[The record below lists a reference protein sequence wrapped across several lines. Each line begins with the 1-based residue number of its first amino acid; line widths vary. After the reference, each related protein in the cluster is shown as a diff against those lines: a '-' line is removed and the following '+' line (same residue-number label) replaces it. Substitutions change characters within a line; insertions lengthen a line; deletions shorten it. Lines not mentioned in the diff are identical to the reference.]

1 MGLYEEKTP
10 RWIGRIVNRNSN
22 PLKIRP
28 SGVVGYVLGFA
39 LLLLVLPAFLQ
50 GMQAFFQAF
59 AQGIASSAR
68 SLGTT
73 VLWLLIGAVV
83 VWIGFRGL
91 RYKQQQQQTLQTALY
106 QLMQENHGRVSVL
119 DLATKAQLPLS
130 MAKPFLEQTARE
142 FDTEF
147 EVTEQ
152 GDIWYCFQTARSSL
166 ESSPNTIP
174 VKREL
179 PQKPVKSNLPQK
191 QSESNLQGSNSIAAQ
206 SPLSQSQNSSKA
218 ETYNP
223 RSVRSEPSKD
233 LSESN
238 SFKPLI
244 QAELARRLQ
253 VSPSTVSNRK
263 VKPDFSDWSKS
274 KDPEGIA
281 WNYSKETQKF
291 YRS

>member
-1 MGLYEEKTP
+1 M
-10 RWIGRIVNRNSN
+10 
-22 PLKIRP
+22 
-28 SGVVGYVLGFA
+28 LGFV

-73 VLWLLIGAVV
+73 VLWLLIGAAV

-179 PQKPVKSNLPQK
+179 PQKSVKSNLPQK

-206 SPLSQSQNSSKA
+206 SESNQNSARSPLSQPQNSSKV
-218 ETYNP
+218 ETYNS
-223 RSVRSEPSKD
+223 RSVRSELSKD

-238 SFKPLI
+238 SFQPLI